1 MALPQEI
8 EDEDHAERE
17 GEVENVEYIRI
28 ATRKK
33 KRRIL
38 LKVKNQVL

>member
-8 EDEDHAERE
+8 EDEDHAEGE
-17 GEVENVEYIRI
+17 GEVENVEYIPK